1 MQPQNAYEAEREVR
15 IAANQKRLADL
26 GLPAPCQPS
35 ATWKRRRVAVARLGA
50 RAGPCVENAVPGPGE
65 GTPQRSL
72 RSSSAAP
79 AGCPRRSLRAQGSAP
94 EPAQAPAPC
103 SARREA
109 ADKRCEGSSGNSS
122 QLRHA

>member
-50 RAGPCVENAVPGPGE
+50 RAGPCVESAVRGPGE
-65 GTPQRSL
+65 GT
-72 RSSSAAP
+72 
-79 AGCPRRSLRAQGSAP
+79 RAQGSAP

-109 ADKRCEGSSGNSS
+109 ADKRCEGLSGYSSK
-122 QLRHA
+122 LRHA